1 MKVLL
6 VSATKKEIK
15 YYKNNDLEIIITGIG
30 IPNTILNLTKKLS
43 EATYDLVINVGICG
57 SFKKHFKIGDV
68 VEIINDKFSEIGY
81 EEGSNIKEF
90 DSSFKIIN
98 NFNVNAKTNLE
109 HVSSITV
116 NTVHGN
122 KDSIKKIMTRLNPDV
137 ESMEGAAVF
146 MVCQHYNTKC
156 IQLRAISNYV
166 EERNKNNWNIP
177 LALKNLGDLLN
188 QKIYEL

>member
-15 YYKNNDLEIIITGIG
+15 YYENNDLEIIITGIG

-68 VEIINDKFSEIGY
+68 VEIINDQFSEIGY

-122 KDSIKKIMTRLNPDV
+122 KDSIKKIMERLNPDV

-146 MVCQHYNTKC
+146 MVCQHYNIKC